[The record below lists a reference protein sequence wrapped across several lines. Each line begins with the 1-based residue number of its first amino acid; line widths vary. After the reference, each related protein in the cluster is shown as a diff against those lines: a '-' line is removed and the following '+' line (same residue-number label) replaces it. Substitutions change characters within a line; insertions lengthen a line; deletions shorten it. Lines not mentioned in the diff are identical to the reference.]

1 MVKVEGKNGISAT
14 VIADSTNSLGNR
26 MITMELVFPRPILAE
41 LNTHKMLSKN
51 SQSSRAVPLTR
62 ALEYASQNGFVPVW
76 WGKNQS
82 GMSAKE
88 ELSDTE
94 LSRAQHLWESCKQS
108 IMHYV
113 AEMGSANLHKQ
124 IAARPLEA
132 FQMHKAVV
140 SGTEWANLVWL
151 RDHEDAQP
159 EFAELARCITEAINQ
174 STPFLLHPGE
184 WHLPYVETKVV
195 SYSGGHEAIV
205 YLDTDG
211 NEIDLETARKISA
224 SCCAQ
229 VSYRKLD
236 DSVEKAI
243 DIFNKLF
250 SGSRIHASP
259 VEHQATPMAEDQGPN
274 PLDWEFGVTHV
285 DRKGNYWS
293 ANLQGFIQYRKLI
306 PNEAKWD

>member
-26 MITMELVFPRPILAE
+26 MLTLELVFPRIILAE

-62 ALEYASQNGFVPVW
+62 ALEYVSQNGFVPVW

-82 GMSAKE
+82 GMAAKE
-88 ELSDTE
+88 ELTGTE
-94 LSRAQHLWESCKQS
+94 LARAQHLWESCKQS

-113 AEMGSANLHKQ
+113 TELGSASLHKQ

-140 SGTEWANLVWL
+140 SGTEWANLIWL
-151 RDHEDAQP
+151 RDHADAQP

-174 STPFLLHPGE
+174 SESFLLHPGE
-184 WHLPYVETKVV
+184 WHLPYVETRIVQ
-195 SYSGGHEAIV
+195 YSDGHEELV

-211 NEIDLETARKISA
+211 NHIDLDTARKISA

-259 VEHQATPMAEDQGPN
+259 VEHQATPMVEEQGDPM
-274 PLDWEFGVTHV
+274 DWEEGVTHV
-285 DRKGNYWS
+285 DREGNYWS
-293 ANLQGFIQYRKLI
+293 ANLKGFIQYRKLI